1 MIKKILI
8 ALDYGDTCQDVFEQA
23 ISLAQATQSTLKLLN
38 VLAFERDNNLSFS
51 PYSDQDW
58 RTYQAQYKDL
68 ETGSSK
74 LLEEFAQKAKEAG
87 VGAEVAQEIGNAG
100 PVICELGKVWRAD
113 LIIVGSHGRKGLSEM
128 LLGSVS
134 NYVVHH
140 AICSVMV
147 VHRPD

>member
-8 ALDYGDTCQDVFEQA
+8 ALDYGDTCQGVFEQA
-23 ISLAQATQSTLKLLN
+23 ISLAQATQSALKLLN
-38 VLAFERDNNLSFS
+38 VLAFERDNSTSFS
-51 PYSDQDW
+51 PYSGQDW
-58 RTYQAQYKDL
+58 RTDQAQYKEL
-68 ETGSSK
+68 ETASSK
-74 LLEEFAQKAKEAG
+74 LLKEFAQKAKEAG
-87 VGAEVAQEIGNAG
+87 VTTEFTQEVGNAG
-100 PVICELGKVWRAD
+100 PVICELGKAWKAD
-113 LIIVGSHGRKGLSEM
+113 LIMVGSHGRKGLSEM